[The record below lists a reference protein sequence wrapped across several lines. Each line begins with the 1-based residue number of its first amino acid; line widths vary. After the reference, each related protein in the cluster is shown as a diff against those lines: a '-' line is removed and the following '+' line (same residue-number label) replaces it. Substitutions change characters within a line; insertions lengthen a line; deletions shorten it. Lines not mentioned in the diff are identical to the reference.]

1 MIRGQEGRGQS
12 PSVTQCFRMALPS
25 CCRNNVTIIMLI
37 MTSGPNPSELQSPAT
52 ADSAAAAAAFFASR
66 R

>member
-37 MTSGPNPSELQSPAT
+37 MTSGPNPSELQSPA
-52 ADSAAAAAAFFASR
+52 AAAAAFFASR